1 MDKKRPDQEELY
13 LLALQC
19 IFFALKNER
28 LKKDLFNNISKLKD
42 IEVPETSNEY
52 SSISNSENNNV
63 STGGGSKVPIK
74 QRTHSSTNLLNQ
86 PVRVTR
92 VTSSVNTANMLK
104 QGIRLS
110 NLQILIS
117 LYAFITSEIPVP
129 GLILTLVHILTNIC
143 QQFNG
148 TEMFLAELNRVQRVN
163 KRGGFLGN
171 FSLAQ
176 SLSEE
181 SLRLA
186 LRGNS
191 SQINQ
196 ECLYLLP
203 LLSPLKQIDASY
215 LVFFFFLL
223 FSFLFF
229 LSSPFPLSSS
239 SLLPSSLFSFPSSLI
254 SLLLSVFFLFYFAR
268 SFSVPLII
276 FLVEGCLFY
285 AIFQCPSLYTSILAL
300 PCFE

>member
-215 LVFFFFLL
+215 LVFIFLPPFL
-223 FSFLFF
+223 FSLLPLFF
-229 LSSPFPLSSS
+229 PHLSSPFPLP
-239 SLLPSSLFSFPSSLI
+239 LFLFSFPSS
-254 SLLLSVFFLFYFAR
+254 SYFTSHALSPFL
-268 SFSVPLII
+268 
-276 FLVEGCLFY
+276 
-285 AIFQCPSLYTSILAL
+285 
-300 PCFE
+300 